1 MDKYCGPCSH
11 SRRWA
16 QLQLSCICVHCG
28 HEQAAA
34 NWSARNRAREV
45 MFVCLVNYHL
55 ASGFPAEHVLT
66 GVSLFFFWCSSLK
79 QQLVCEQEGEI
90 KREMGFGSTEAVWI
104 WSREAK
110 QQTHPE
116 FKWIFLKKGI
126 TSDYL
131 HHRGEE
137 DALVIGF
144 CSAFVSFIS
153 LTVTCFH
160 WFVHPNSLFPDRKR
174 EKLSQLSYQTEMQCY
189 TNTAR
194 DVPVH

>member
-1 MDKYCGPCSH
+1 MGSVAVILYLCSLWTWT
-11 SRRWA
+11 SGCKLKCEEQSQRSDVC
-16 QLQLSCICVHCG
+16 LSCKLSPRLWLSCRACVD
-28 HEQAAA
+28 
-34 NWSARNRAREV
+34 WS
-45 MFVCLVNYHL
+45 F
-55 ASGFPAEHVLT
+55 S
-66 GVSLFFFWCSSLK
+66 FFFWCSSLK